1 MKKLYTTLLF
11 LFLLSTQIEAQRIV
25 TGGSSSTE
33 IVCALGLCDQI
44 VGTDRT
50 SLYPE
55 QVRSLPS
62 IGYRTDISTEG
73 IISMNPDVI
82 ILEKEYI
89 KDIVIEQLDKAGLQL
104 VQIDNQHNFENTKD
118 KIMTI
123 AKALEVEDRG
133 KALVQKLDTQL
144 NSLETRVQN
153 GGTQPTILCVYNR
166 GRGNMMVAGNDTGFG
181 LIKLAGLKNALPE
194 IQGYKPLNVE
204 YLISTNP
211 DYILFFESG
220 IESLGGM
227 KGVLEI
233 PGVAQTTAGKKGQII
248 ALDGGYLTNWGPRV
262 IEAATELFELT
273 HNNSNE

>member
-1 MKKLYTTLLF
+1 MKKLYTLLIVLF
-11 LFLLSTQIEAQRIV
+11 LMSTQLEAQRIV

-55 QVRSLPS
+55 QVQSLPS

-104 VQIDNQHNFENTKD
+104 VQIDNQHNFENTKE
-118 KIMTI
+118 KITTI
-123 AKALEVEDRG
+123 AKALEVEERG
-133 KALVQKLDTQL
+133 IQLIQKLEAQAATLKEQV
-144 NSLETRVQN
+144 SSS
-153 GGTQPTILCVYNR
+153 GTNPTILCVYNR

-181 LIKLAGLKNALPE
+181 LINLAGLKNALPE
-194 IQGYKPLNVE
+194 ISGYKPLNVE

-227 KGVLEI
+227 EGVLEI

-273 HNNSNE
+273 HNISNE